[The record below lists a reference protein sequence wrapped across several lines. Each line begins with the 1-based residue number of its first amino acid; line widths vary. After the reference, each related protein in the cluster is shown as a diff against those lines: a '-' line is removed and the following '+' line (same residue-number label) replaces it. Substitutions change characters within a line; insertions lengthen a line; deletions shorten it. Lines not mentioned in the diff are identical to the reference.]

1 MVKQIKLG
9 RRTTRPNTTKRPAD
23 GPIDYHRARM
33 WPETS
38 ELFRQILVLETAKN
52 VGDPRK
58 IDMIEIYHRCA
69 KRVLEVGLG
78 S

>member
-1 MVKQIKLG
+1 MANKIKMG
-9 RRTTRPNTTKRPAD
+9 RPTTRPHAEKRAED

-38 ELFRQILVLETAKN
+38 ELFRQILVLEQAKN
-52 VGDPRK
+52 VSDPRK

-69 KRVLEVGLG
+69 KRVLEIGL
-78 S
+78 